1 MITYVDTGDALEFAV
16 SLDEARPLSAKDLL
30 DSSPG
35 QFDRMVW
42 DLLIFGA
49 RCRTWTI
56 IVCVTTFKLAHLLKS
71 IIVSSS

>member
-1 MITYVDTGDALEFAV
+1 MSTYVDTGDALEFAV

-49 RCRTWTI
+49 RCRT
-56 IVCVTTFKLAHLLKS
+56 
-71 IIVSSS
+71 